1 LREGIARVLPQAM
14 AMGKPCVSFDLDGA
28 PEVVIPGKTGEL
40 VRAGDT
46 AGLSAA
52 ICRLLADPELRGRLE
67 EGGRCLVDPMYRAET
82 MVEQIADIYR
92 RVLVEHAEGVR
103 KFDRTPSL
111 RRRPKSAAPAP
122 VNGSG
127 ELPQP
132 WPSSQPVAPSTARK
146 ERD

>member
-1 LREGIARVLPQAM
+1 
-14 AMGKPCVSFDLDGA
+14 
-28 PEVVIPGKTGEL
+28 
-40 VRAGDT
+40 
-46 AGLSAA
+46 LSAA

-127 ELPQP
+127 ELPQALVVQP
-132 WPSSQPVAPSTARK
+132 TSSALNCPQRARLIF
-146 ERD
+146 